1 MLNAIALY
9 DCVADEEGELS
20 FTEGTRFVDVV
31 DSTEEDWL
39 EGRIEGTS
47 QRGLFPSNY
56 VNVITVSSTP
66 TVVKPIRKAPN
77 SDASLS
83 QSVSPP
89 NSNISSSWSV
99 ISNTPTTTT
108 PTTTDINSSDTSTS
122 KSTRLNA
129 FESAMQTPSSS
140 KYSDIAAT
148 LMNKRTMP
156 KPTMVSTSSN
166 ATTNSNTSTSIAATN
181 DNNKSSST
189 ARTFVL
195 PTLSPVQ
202 QQARARS
209 FSASSTTTPA
219 PPTSLKPSALRQDL
233 RKTAQLDTSWR
244 TKLDN
249 GSSPTTVTNTIQ
261 HPLLNPPTD
270 NKVNIIGTHGNDDE
284 DMEEED
290 GYQLI
295 KPSQLRKQQQRQQQG
310 KDFGKLNTSTTLP
323 LSSSVSTSALPSQKS
338 SASSKTRLQTLPSS
352 STTHLAKLPS
362 RPVSNANRQ
371 SKSRSSSTRT
381 NSASQVKSID
391 STTPTPT
398 DSSRS
403 NTNKT
408 NNSTAIV
415 AASNKTAPS
424 LKPKPPQLNNL
435 PKTSVM
441 ITKERSA
448 SNPPPIQPKS
458 FSNDIQRPSKPIVES
473 KPLFPLATT
482 QAEKKGTTT
491 KTPPLPPLGAR
502 GGVALPGLG
511 KKNSAPIL
519 PTRPSAATNKPISS
533 SSGSAIDD
541 IFKDKQHLDEN
552 TNLKPSQLLTT
563 QRARS
568 STNPSFAT
576 RPLIDI
582 TNGNG
587 SGSRNLSSTALDTP
601 IDGAIRSPPPPPAA
615 AATTTTTTST
625 KSSSSSPAIPL
636 IIKQAP
642 PPPPPSRQVNNNS
655 NKKESGAHTR
665 YDGLFDTIQD
675 DGYVDGL
682 TTQVIWGKSRLPY
695 DILAGIWQQCDQQKS
710 GLLDRQRF
718 IHGMQLIDSHLAK
731 NRTSTTS

>member
-1 MLNAIALY
+1 MIFGKS
-9 DCVADEEGELS
+9 DEEGELS

-66 TVVKPIRKAPN
+66 TVVKPIRKTPN

-89 NSNISSSWSV
+89 SSNISSSWSV

-108 PTTTDINSSDTSTS
+108 PTTTDINSSDTPTS
-122 KSTRLNA
+122 KSARLNA
-129 FESAMQTPSSS
+129 FESAMQVPSSS

-148 LMNKRTMP
+148 LMNKRPLP
-156 KPTMVSTSSN
+156 KPTMASTSSN
-166 ATTNSNTSTSIAATN
+166 TTPTNTSASIAATN
-181 DNNKSSST
+181 DSNKSSST
-189 ARTFVL
+189 TRAFVL

-209 FSASSTTTPA
+209 FSASSTTSPT

-249 GSSPTTVTNTIQ
+249 GSSPTTITNTTQ
-261 HPLLNPPTD
+261 HLLLNTPTD
-270 NKVNIIGTHGNDDE
+270 SKVIITGTPGNDDE

-295 KPSQLRKQQQRQQQG
+295 KPSQLRKRQQQG
-310 KDFGKLNTSTTLP
+310 KDFGKLNSPTTVP

-338 SASSKTRLQTLPSS
+338 SSSSKTRLQTLPSS

-362 RPVSNANRQ
+362 RPVSNANRL

-381 NSASQVKSID
+381 SNSSQFKNSD
-391 STTPTPT
+391 STTST
-398 DSSRS
+398 DSSIS
-403 NTNKT
+403 NNNNNN
-408 NNSTAIV
+408 NNSSSS
-415 AASNKTAPS
+415 ASNKTAPT
-424 LKPKPPQLNNL
+424 LKPKPPQLNKL
-435 PKTSVM
+435 PKTSMM

-458 FSNDIQRPSKPIVES
+458 FSNDIHRPSKPTVDS
-473 KPLFPLATT
+473 KPLFPLPTT
-482 QAEKKGTTT
+482 QAEKNGTTA
-491 KTPPLPPLGAR
+491 KTPPPLGAR

-511 KKNSAPIL
+511 KKSSAPIL
-519 PTRPSAATNKPISS
+519 PTRPSLATNQPISS
-533 SSGSAIDD
+533 SSGSTIDD
-541 IFKDKQHLDEN
+541 IFKDKKHLDED

-587 SGSRNLSSTALDTP
+587 NRKLSSTALDTP
-601 IDGAIRSPPPPPAA
+601 TDGAIRSPPPPPPS
-615 AATTTTTTST
+615 TTST
-625 KSSSSSPAIPL
+625 TTKPSSSSPAIPL

-642 PPPPPSRQVNNNS
+642 PPPPPSRQVNINS
-655 NKKESGAHTR
+655 NKKESGAHTK

-682 TTQVIWGKSRLPY
+682 TTQVIWSKSRLPY

-718 IHGMQLIDSHLAK
+718 THGMQLIDTHLAK